1 MPLATLKRPFF
12 SKLLAL
18 IAITVALCSSAT
30 AGQYYRWTDENGVTH
45 YTDKPPANRE
55 TKTVNTSNV
64 HGTTPTSTPATEE
77 AEASEE
83 TVEAPP
89 VREKSPERCAIARQ
103 NLKSISENAR
113 VRIKE
118 NGEFRY
124 LNEKEVNAKRQEARQ
139 TIKEDC

>member
-64 HGTTPTSTPATEE
+64 HGSAPTSTTATEE
-77 AEASEE
+77 TKTSEE
-83 TVEAPP
+83 TVEASP

-103 NLKSISENAR
+103 NLQAINDNSR
-113 VRIKE
+113 LRIKE